1 MQYFSLT
8 GVELNH
14 LRGVT
19 CTAVSK
25 FLHIEKSCGYN
36 VDKIEPN
43 RHGCKQ
49 TARTKCLL
57 FDQQSRPITEL
68 ANIICKFE

>member
-1 MQYFSLT
+1 MQYFSQT
-8 GVELNH
+8 GAELNH
-14 LRGVT
+14 LRRAT
-19 CTAVSK
+19 CMEVSE
-25 FLHIEKSCGYN
+25 FLHIEKPCGYN

-43 RHGCKQ
+43 RHGSKQ

-68 ANIICKFE
+68 ANIICKFK